1 MSNKEVSAT
10 LLTEEA
16 VNTDVV
22 ESTAA
27 DTATEEATASEKK
40 TIEKKKRRRRFGD
53 RVEGY
58 KIRTLQPMNR
68 LTAYI
73 MPMRCDACNTFAD
86 SFEIT
91 KAEQYCRQKVK
102 EGYTNFSML
111 HIFIAAYTRLISQRP
126 AVNRFVSGQKVYHRH
141 DIEFSMVVKKEM
153 TSESPD
159 TSIKVYPEPTD
170 TIYDVYRKFD
180 DVVNEAKAAE
190 ENGIDSLMKI
200 LNFIPGLLLRWTVG
214 LLNFLDYFGLLPRF
228 LTKLSPFHGTMII
241 TSMGSLGI
249 KPIYHHLYNFGNLPV
264 FLSYGTKRTAY
275 ELDKNGEVQKRRYI
289 DMKMVTD
296 ERICDGFYYASAF
309 KLFKKYVE
317 NPELLELPP
326 EEVFEDID

>member
-1 MSNKEVSAT
+1 MSNKEALV
-10 LLTEEA
+10 
-16 VNTDVV
+16 
-22 ESTAA
+22 
-27 DTATEEATASEKK
+27 
-40 TIEKKKRRRRFGD
+40 TIEKEENASPESTPIEKKETKKKRKWRLGD

-58 KIRTLQPMNR
+58 KLRTLQPMNR

-73 MPMRCDACNTFAD
+73 MPMRCDACNTFAE
-86 SFEIT
+86 SFDLE
-91 KAEQYCRQKVK
+91 KAEPYCRKMVK
-102 EGYTNFSML
+102 AGYTNFSML
-111 HIFIAAYTRLISQRP
+111 HIFLAAYVRLISQRP
-126 AVNRFVSGQKVYHRH
+126 AVNRFVSGQKIYHRH
-141 DIEFSMVVKKEM
+141 DIEISMVVKKEL

-159 TSIKVYPEPTD
+159 TSIKVYFDPTD

-180 DVVNEAKAAE
+180 EVVNAAKATE
-190 ENGIDSLMKI
+190 DNGIDVLMKV
-200 LNFIPGLLLRWTVG
+200 LNFIPGLLLRWTVKF
-214 LLNFLDYFGLLPRF
+214 LNFLDYFGLLPRF

-264 FLSYGTKRTAY
+264 FLSYGTKRTEY
-275 ELDKNGEVQKRRYI
+275 TVNKDGEVEKHRYI
-289 DMKMVTD
+289 DMKVVTD

-309 KLFKKYVE
+309 KLLRRYIE

>member
-91 KAEQYCRQKVK
+91 KAERYCRQKVK

-126 AVNRFVSGQKVYHRH
+126 AVNRFVSGQKIYHRH
-141 DIEFSMVVKKEM
+141 DIEISMVVKKEL

-159 TSIKVYPEPTD
+159 TAIKVYPEPTD

-214 LLNFLDYFGLLPRF
+214 LINFLDYFGLLPRF

>member
-1 MSNKEVSAT
+1 MSKKEVTAT
-10 LLTEEA
+10 LPAQES
-16 VNTDVV
+16 VV
-22 ESTAA
+22 ETETKDVANA
-27 DTATEEATASEKK
+27 TDTASASDNTAPQ
-40 TIEKKKRRRRFGD
+40 KKKRRRRFGD

-58 KIRTLQPMNR
+58 KLRTLQPMNR

-86 SFEIT
+86 SFEIS
-91 KAEQYCRQKVK
+91 KAERYCRQKVK
-102 EGYTNFSML
+102 EGHKDFSML
-111 HIFIAAYTRLISQRP
+111 HVFLAAYVRLISQRP
-126 AVNRFVSGQKVYHRH
+126 AVNRFVSGQKIFHRH
-141 DIEFSMVVKKEM
+141 DIEISMVVKKKL

-159 TSIKVYPEPTD
+159 TSIKVYFEPTD
-170 TIYDVYRKFD
+170 TIDDIYRKFD
-180 DVVNEAKAAE
+180 EVVTESKANE
-190 ENGIDSLMKI
+190 ENDIDTLMNV
-200 LNFIPGLLLRWTVG
+200 LNFIPGLLLRWTVKF
-214 LLNFLDYFGLLPRF
+214 LNFLDYFGLLPRF

-264 FLSYGTKRTAY
+264 FLSYGTKRTEY

-309 KLFKKYVE
+309 KLFRRYVE

-326 EEVFEDID
+326 KEVFEDID

>member
-1 MSNKEVSAT
+1 MSKK
-10 LLTEEA
+10 
-16 VNTDVV
+16 
-22 ESTAA
+22 
-27 DTATEEATASEKK
+27 EATA
-40 TIEKKKRRRRFGD
+40 TIEKNDIKADELSTVKPEETVTKKKRRRRFGD
-53 RVEGY
+53 RAEGY
-58 KIRTLQPMNR
+58 KIRNLQPMNR

-73 MPMRCDACNTFAD
+73 MPMRCDACNTFAE
-86 SFEIT
+86 SFEIS
-91 KAEQYCRQKVK
+91 KAERYCRQKVK

-111 HIFIAAYTRLISQRP
+111 HILLAAYTRLISQRP
-126 AVNRFVSGQKVYHRH
+126 AVNRFVSGQKIYHRH
-141 DIEFSMVVKKEM
+141 DIEISMVVKKEL

-159 TSIKVYPEPTD
+159 TSIKVYLEPTD
-170 TIYDVYRKFD
+170 TVDDVYKKFD
-180 DVVNEAKAAE
+180 EVVNAAKAND

-200 LNFIPGLLLRWTVG
+200 LNFIPGLLLRFTVG

-264 FLSYGTKRTAY
+264 FISYGTKRTAY
-275 ELDKNGEVQKRRYI
+275 ELDKNGEVVKRRYI
-289 DMKMVTD
+289 DLKMVTD

-309 KLFKKYVE
+309 KLFRRYVE
-317 NPELLELPP
+317 NPKLLELPP